1 MTSQTATTKENSMP
15 SRQRLNIANPNG
27 EQLAAAL
34 ELPDREPRAY
44 VLFAHCFTCGKD
56 SAAATRISR
65 TLTAHGFAVLRFDFT
80 GLGDSQGDFAN
91 SNFSSNVTDLIAAA
105 AVLREQFAAPAI
117 LIGHSLGGTAV
128 LAAAA
133 EIPEVRAVVTIGS
146 PASAEHVEKQFATS
160 VAEIAKAGEA
170 RVQLGGREFLVKQQF
185 LDDIRSNP
193 IIDKVA
199 RLKKALLV
207 MHAPMDAIVS
217 VDQATSIFTAAK
229 HPKSFVSLDSADHLL
244 TRLEDAQYVA
254 NTITAWVDRYIDAAK
269 ITRPEV
275 AGGEVH
281 VSEGNA
287 KFLREVTSDDH
298 AWLADEPKRV
308 GGDNL
313 GPDPYEHL
321 LAALGTCTSM
331 TIRMYANH
339 KQWPLESV
347 DVQLEHSREHAE
359 DCAHCDDQNARVDVL
374 SRSIRLGGAL
384 DETQRA
390 RLLEI
395 ADRCPVHKTL
405 EGELRVD
412 TVEWR

>member
-1 MTSQTATTKENSMP
+1 MP
-15 SRQRLNIANPNG
+15 SRQRLNIPNSNG

-34 ELPDREPRAY
+34 ELPDAQPRAY

-80 GLGDSQGDFAN
+80 GLGGSQGDFAN
-91 SNFSSNVTDLIAAA
+91 SNFSSNVADLIAAA
-105 AVLREQFAAPAI
+105 GVLREQFAAPAI

-128 LAAAA
+128 LAAAG
-133 EIPEVRAVVTIGS
+133 EIPEARAVVTIGS
-146 PASAEHVEKQFATS
+146 PASAAHVEKQFAAS
-160 VAEIAKAGEA
+160 VAEIAEAGEA
-170 RVQLGGREFLVKQQF
+170 RVQLGGRDFLVKQQF

-193 IIDKVA
+193 ITDKVA
-199 RLKKALLV
+199 HLKKALLV

-217 VDQATSIFTAAK
+217 VDQATNIFTAAK

-254 NTITAWVDRYIDAAK
+254 NTIVAWVDRYIDAADT
-269 ITRPEV
+269 TRPDV

-281 VSEGNA
+281 VSEGNS

-298 AWLADEPKRV
+298 AWLADEPKRA

-347 DVQLEHSREHAE
+347 DVQVEHSREHAA
-359 DCAHCDDQNARVDVL
+359 DCEHCDDKNARVDVL
-374 SRSIRLGGAL
+374 SRSIRLEGAL
-384 DETQRA
+384 DESQRK

-395 ADRCPVHKTL
+395 ADRCPVHRTL
-405 EGELRVD
+405 EGELRID
-412 TVEWR
+412 TVGWH